1 MPMSNR
7 RPKPKTIMSGNK
19 KDNPPLTTPERT
31 TVEASELVIEI
42 PDDDDSEAS
51 LVVLMRY
58 MGCSTRTQHGRSY
71 SFDSY
76 AESEALFSD
85 KIYGDSTSEEDIKPR
100 WTMKNNEVGMKIR
113 IRNAILAC
121 CSPASL
127 IMYAEQIESPTNAA
141 ACTEKRKAKKT
152 YLAVD
157 TTEETIKSPKAAG
170 SAKKNKVKKHNLTV
184 GTTDEATMTSKKKGP
199 SVGRPGYVISRTS
212 YSNEKEVKTPEA
224 CMASTSKS
232 SMPISLKPVWL
243 IPRTPVGQAA
253 LRQYEEGIMSH
264 GSVEKN
270 TRKPYLSL
278 DKGDTMQTK
287 EKESV
292 LCTQPNFSEC
302 NTTAVSPSADDRF
315 LEAMAIVATNKALLQ
330 IYETELFL
338 SPNAGSVKTEV
349 RETNLNVC
357 TVGDTEKKKGT
368 VLGVV
373 GFLLDEKKVTTTN
386 ACKSPK
392 APVPESLTTPVSLT
406 PMTSLPLSSPKTS
419 SIKSSTTK
427 LSMRKSPASILNVL
441 STSASI
447 LTSPDTVGTTEETK
461 KTNKKESTVVASPG
475 FFIDTTAGCSLDE
488 EEFNTLHTCMATSQS
503 SALKSLTPVWSTPR
517 TPAGQAALR
526 QYEEELMSHESVEKN
541 TRKPYLG
548 TTGETRKTKK
558 KESTVVAS
566 PGFSI
571 SPTAEPLQGVS
582 PSAERVRSTLP
593 NFWECNTIAVSP
605 SADDRFLE
613 EAMAIVATNKAF
625 LSPKAGSVKTKARE
639 PNLNVGTVGETEKKM
654 SEKKGT
660 VLGVVEC
667 LLDEKEV
674 TTSNACKS
682 VPTVPE
688 SLTTP
693 VSLTPMTSLPL
704 SSPKMS
710 SNKSSTTKSPASIL
724 NVQSTSASIPSHF
737 FAKLEESFSI
747 QSDMEESLST
757 RNDKENSGVYN
768 IHQEE
773 TTPLADNTA
782 SVVEPMYSRKLAS
795 TPSSG
800 DRNVV
805 CEVNDLLYETRERR
819 VSHNKSQERT
829 LVPPSPKLSSPRNI
843 GVDHPLMASAPSER
857 KIMGS
862 ISFNSP
868 PNSPTAQLS

>member
-7 RPKPKTIMSGNK
+7 RPIPKVITSGNN
-19 KDNPPLTTPERT
+19 DDHPPLLTVERT
-31 TVEASELVIEI
+31 PVEASPLVIEI
-42 PDDDDSEAS
+42 PDDDDSDAS

-76 AESEALFSD
+76 AESEPLFSD
-85 KIYGDSTSEEDIKPR
+85 EIYGYSTSEEDIKPC
-100 WTMKNNEVGMKIR
+100 WTMKNNEVGMKIS
-113 IRNAILAC
+113 IRNVILAC

-127 IMYAEQIESPTNAA
+127 IMYAEEIESPTKAA
-141 ACTEKRKAKKT
+141 ACTEKKKAKKT

-157 TTEETIKSPKAAG
+157 TTEETMKSPKAAG
-170 SAKKNKVKKHNLTV
+170 STKKNKVKKPNLTMD
-184 GTTDEATMTSKKKGP
+184 TTDEATMTRKKKGTAI
-199 SVGRPGYVISRTS
+199 GRPGYVISRTS
-212 YSNEKEVKTPEA
+212 YSDEEEVKTPEA
-224 CMASTSKS
+224 CMSSTSKS
-232 SMPISLKPVWL
+232 PAPKSLKPVCL

-253 LRQYEEGIMSH
+253 LRKYEEEFMSQLSAEKKIRKPNDTVGTTEETKKMNKKESTVVASPGLFIGTTVGCSLDKEEFNTLHACMATSQSSALKSLTPVWSIPRTPAGQATLRQYAEGIMSH

-270 TRKPYLSL
+270 TRKPYL
-278 DKGDTMQTK
+278 T
-287 EKESV
+287 
-292 LCTQPNFSEC
+292 
-302 NTTAVSPSADDRF
+302 
-315 LEAMAIVATNKALLQ
+315 
-330 IYETELFL
+330 
-338 SPNAGSVKTEV
+338 
-349 RETNLNVC
+349 
-357 TVGDTEKKKGT
+357 
-368 VLGVV
+368 
-373 GFLLDEKKVTTTN
+373 
-386 ACKSPK
+386 
-392 APVPESLTTPVSLT
+392 
-406 PMTSLPLSSPKTS
+406 
-419 SIKSSTTK
+419 
-427 LSMRKSPASILNVL
+427 
-441 STSASI
+441 
-447 LTSPDTVGTTEETK
+447 
-461 KTNKKESTVVASPG
+461 
-475 FFIDTTAGCSLDE
+475 
-488 EEFNTLHTCMATSQS
+488 
-503 SALKSLTPVWSTPR
+503 
-517 TPAGQAALR
+517 
-526 QYEEELMSHESVEKN
+526 
-541 TRKPYLG
+541 LG

-571 SPTAEPLQGVS
+571 SPTAELLQGVS

-593 NFWECNTIAVSP
+593 NFSECNTTAVSP
-605 SADDRFLE
+605 SADDKFLE

-625 LSPKAGSVKTKARE
+625 LSPKAGSIKTKVRE
-639 PNLNVGTVGETEKKM
+639 PNLKVGTVGETEKKM
-654 SEKKGT
+654 GEKKGT

-674 TTSNACKS
+674 TTSNARKS

-737 FAKLEESFSI
+737 FAKLEESFSM

-757 RNDKENSGVYN
+757 RNDKENSGMHN

-805 CEVNDLLYETRERR
+805 CEVNDLLYKTRERC
-819 VSHNKSQERT
+819 VSHKKSQERT

-843 GVDHPLMASAPSER
+843 GVDYPLMASAPSER